1 VINDE
6 QQPFLAKKMST
17 ARLTRV
23 QEAAK
28 QVKANES
35 GAAEAAAVLQLGHY
49 YACAFEDDDDGPYVA
64 FGRLEAMKE
73 PKTKGSVL
81 VRESML
87 LLDDAKRE
95 NKQLLF
101 TWFMDATS
109 PSTLFFGKH
118 RSPHSIQLMVLL
130 G

>member
-1 VINDE
+1 MG
-6 QQPFLAKKMST
+6 PTWPS
-17 ARLTRV
+17 
-23 QEAAK
+23 
-28 QVKANES
+28 
-35 GAAEAAAVLQLGHY
+35 
-49 YACAFEDDDDGPYVA
+49 DDS
-64 FGRLEAMKE
+64 RRI
-73 PKTKGSVL
+73 VL
-81 VRESML
+81 VRESTL

-109 PSTLFFGKH
+109 PSTPFFGKH